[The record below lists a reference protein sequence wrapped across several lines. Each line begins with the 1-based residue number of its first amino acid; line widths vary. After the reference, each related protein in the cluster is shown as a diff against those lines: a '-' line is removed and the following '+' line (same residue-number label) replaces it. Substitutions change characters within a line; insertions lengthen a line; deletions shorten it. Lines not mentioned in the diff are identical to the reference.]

1 MISFTSVSYHIIIYT
16 TLTLYTS
23 GGCKVDAVLRTCELP
38 DGHASFLQ
46 CKVPDVLPQG
56 IHNKVGNWQIFDH
69 VVRESC

>member
-1 MISFTSVSYHIIIYT
+1 MLLFTAVSCRIIIYT

-23 GGCKVDAVLRTCELP
+23 WGCKVDAVLRTSDLP

-46 CKVPDVLPQG
+46 CKVPDDLPQG
-56 IHNKVGNWQIFDH
+56 IHNKVDNWQRFDH